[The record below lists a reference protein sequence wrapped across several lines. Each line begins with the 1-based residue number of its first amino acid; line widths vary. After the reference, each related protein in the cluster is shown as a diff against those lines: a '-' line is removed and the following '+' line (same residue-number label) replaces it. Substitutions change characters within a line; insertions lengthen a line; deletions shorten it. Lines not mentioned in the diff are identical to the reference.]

1 MCGILLIDGVDAIPV
16 ERIHAACQYLNRR
29 GPNRARSWRRG
40 SLAVHHSVLHI
51 TGNPEYYYHEPDSDF
66 CAFAGE
72 IYNYRDLGYDSDAWC
87 VHDTVRSS
95 LGRLKQLKGPSSW
108 VYATN
113 SFVCY
118 ATDPQGERHLYR
130 YQDQHCTIVAS
141 EVGIIARL
149 VDLETQ
155 PSKYANKG
163 WTLLS
168 DTPYRNVTRLESGRL
183 YIDHQPAHMIDS
195 VFDWVKPRTFHNL
208 AVAVEEFR
216 VIWQQV
222 MKALTPDEPV
232 TVSYSG
238 GVDSGLIAQAL
249 PAADLLAL
257 DMTGKDPN
265 ISQLPTQLTTI
276 QQMHLCTQSVTPQ
289 QYAGAYRDMI
299 LHTCMPSQSWSHVGK
314 WLVAKHAGN
323 RIVFSGAGADEL
335 FGGYTTYLDL
345 DYTVSG
351 SVSPYS
357 QMHDTAIWKRCLDC
371 YDQDPRP
378 ATLLLDYLYQVV
390 GCDSQGLDRAA
401 GAWARET
408 RAPFMHPDIIK
419 FALSLPWHLRVGS
432 ETKPVLKEL
441 WRRTFPDQ
449 TLWSKQGFAGHA
461 NDSAAWLGIETIET
475 GNRLA
480 DWQVMAVNS
489 FYQTAATARE
499 SKTTPELSQ
508 AD

>member
-1 MCGILLIDGVDAIPV
+1 MCGILLIDGANTITLD
-16 ERIHAACQYLNRR
+16 RIESALAYLRRR
-29 GPNRARSWRRG
+29 GPNFTRSWQRG
-40 SLAVHHSVLHI
+40 SLAVYHSVLHI
-51 TGNPEYYYHEPDSDF
+51 TGNEEYYHQTPGNDF

-72 IYNYRDLGYDSDAWC
+72 IYNYRELGYDSDAWC
-87 VHDTVRSS
+87 VHDTVRTKT
-95 LGRLKQLKGPSSW
+95 GRLKQLVGPNSW
-108 VYATN
+108 VYATD

-141 EVGIIARL
+141 EVGIIAQL
-149 VDLETQ
+149 VDLVTQ
-155 PSKYANKG
+155 PSQYANKG

-168 DTPYRNVTRLESGRL
+168 DTPYRDVTRLESGRL

-195 VFDWVKPRTFHNL
+195 VFDWVRPRNFYNL
-208 AVAVEEFR
+208 AVAAEEFR
-216 VIWQQV
+216 VVWQQV
-222 MKALTPDEPV
+222 MKSLTPNEP
-232 TVSYSG
+232 TTISYSG
-238 GVDSGLIAQAL
+238 GVDSGLIAHAL
-249 PAADLLAL
+249 PEADLLAL

-265 ISQLPTQLTTI
+265 IAQLPTQLTAT

-299 LHTCMPSQSWSHVGK
+299 SHTRMPCQSWSHVGK

-335 FGGYTTYLDL
+335 FGGYTTYLDQQ
-345 DYTVSG
+345 YTSTG

-357 QMHDTAIWKRCLDC
+357 QMHDTAIWKQCLDC

-378 ATLLLDYLYQVV
+378 ATLLLDYLHQVV

-408 RAPFMHPDIIK
+408 RSPFMHPDIIK
-419 FALSLPWHLRVGS
+419 FALSLPWHLRVGV

-441 WRRTFPDQ
+441 WRRTFSDQ
-449 TLWSKQGFAGHA
+449 TLWPKQGFAGHA
-461 NDSAAWLGIETIET
+461 NDSAPWLEVNVEET
-475 GNRLA
+475 GDRLA
-480 DWQVMAVNS
+480 DWQRIATKS
-489 FYQTAATARE
+489 FYQTVATVPASE
-499 SKTTPELSQ
+499 TTQ
-508 AD
+508 G